1 MLNNMKLST
10 KIFCG
15 FAIVLLLMFSVGYV
29 GLSSMSSVVDRVAKA
44 DDVNRMVKSVFSA
57 RQQEKNFIIRG
68 EKQYADKVLQDIDGL
83 LKQVD
88 ETKGTFKNKV
98 NIAQMDE
105 ITAKLNAY
113 SNAFRKYVSLE
124 ESKAGLMERMRARA
138 RESVNL
144 LEDFR
149 ADQKKELQQL
159 IKNMQ
164 QAILA
169 DYTGLQAELNETL
182 SRADDANRMI
192 KWFLEVRKNEKEVI
206 ISGADNYLEAVKNGM
221 QKIMSLGVTL
231 KSGFTKSGDT
241 DRVNSALEALSAYDS
256 AFNEFVTKIGEQKKA
271 DLVMVETARATREV
285 CEDARAVQ
293 KAAMEAGI
301 KRAKSM
307 MYTFAGVAVLMGC
320 FIAAW
325 ISMNLKKSMN
335 YAVEITKRVAGG
347 DLTQEINVTGKDEIG
362 TLLSAMKGMVK
373 NLNSMFLDITKGIE
387 TLSASSTELAAI
399 SQQMATSAEESS
411 SKSATVATASEEMSA
426 SMNSVSAAAEQAAQ
440 NVGMVASAAEEMSST
455 IEEIARNTEKGR
467 TISSDAV
474 EKALSASGKM
484 QSLGNAAQEVGKVT
498 ETITEISEQTNL
510 LALNA
515 TIEAA
520 RAGEAGKGF
529 AVVANEIKELA
540 KQTAE
545 ATQEI
550 RQRIDGIQSSSQG
563 TITEIQQVTAVIND
577 VNDIVGSIASA
588 IEEQA
593 VATKEI
599 ASNVS
604 QASLGIQEV
613 TQNVAQSSTV
623 SRDISEDINAVN
635 NASHEIATAG
645 SQVHLSSQELSV
657 LSEQLKGM
665 VSQFKLSSN

>member
-1 MLNNMKLST
+1 MKLST

-29 GLSSMSSVVDRVAKA
+29 GLNSMSSVVDRVAKA

-68 EKQYADKVLQDIDGL
+68 EKQYADKVLQEIDGL

-105 ITAKLNAY
+105 ITAKINAY

-169 DYTGLQAELNETL
+169 DYTGLQAELNGTL

-256 AFNEFVTKIGEQKKA
+256 AFNEFVSKIAEQKKA
-271 DLVMVETARATREV
+271 DLIMVETARATREV

-307 MYTFAGVAVLMGC
+307 MYTFAGVAVLIGC
-320 FIAAW
+320 FIATW
-325 ISMNLKKSMN
+325 ISINLKKSMN

-362 TLLSAMKGMVK
+362 TLLSAMKGMVT

-484 QSLGNAAQEVGKVT
+484 ESLGNAAQEVGKVT

-645 SQVHLSSQELSV
+645 SQVHLSSQELSA

-665 VSQFKLSSN
+665 VSQFKLSNN

>member
-88 ETKGTFKNKV
+88 ETKGTFKNKE

>member
-1 MLNNMKLST
+1 VLNNMRLST

-68 EKQYADKVLQDIDGL
+68 EKQYVDKVLQEIDGL

-105 ITAKLNAY
+105 ITAKINAY

-124 ESKAGLMERMRARA
+124 ESKAGLMESMRARA
-138 RESVNL
+138 RESINL

-169 DYTGLQAELNETL
+169 DYTGLQAELNGTL

-221 QKIMSLGVTL
+221 QKIMSLCVTL

-256 AFNEFVTKIGEQKKA
+256 AFNEFVSKIAEQKKA
-271 DLVMVETARATREV
+271 DLIMVETARATREV

-307 MYTFAGVAVLMGC
+307 MYTFAGVAVLIGC
-320 FIAAW
+320 FIATW
-325 ISMNLKKSMN
+325 ISINLKKSMN

-362 TLLSAMKGMVK
+362 TLLSAMKGMVT

-484 QSLGNAAQEVGKVT
+484 ESLGNAAQEVGKVT

-563 TITEIQQVTAVIND
+563 TITEIQQVTAVINN

-645 SQVHLSSQELSV
+645 SQVHLSSQELSA